1 MGEHSFHLFFFGLH
15 SPCVKKM
22 MANNERF
29 MAREVRPETLCYLDS
44 EKEEEL
50 LELKLILSLISIC
63 RLYVNS
69 VDDLSDYTST
79 GKACSVLGFLCLS
92 MSVVTWRMYCHY
104 IRVNYFFLF
113 FLFRHIIIPYK

>member
-1 MGEHSFHLFFFGLH
+1 MFLAKVTKGEHSFHLFFFGLH

-50 LELKLILSLISIC
+50 LELKTNFEFNFHFQIVC
-63 RLYVNS
+63 EFC
-69 VDDLSDYTST
+69 
-79 GKACSVLGFLCLS
+79 G
-92 MSVVTWRMYCHY
+92 
-104 IRVNYFFLF
+104 
-113 FLFRHIIIPYK
+113 